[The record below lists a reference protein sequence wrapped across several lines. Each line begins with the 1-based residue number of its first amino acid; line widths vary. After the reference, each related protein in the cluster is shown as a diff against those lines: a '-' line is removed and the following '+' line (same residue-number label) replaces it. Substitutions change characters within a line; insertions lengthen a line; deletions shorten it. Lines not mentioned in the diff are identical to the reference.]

1 MFFSTK
7 IEEDIVAKGRLSMRK
22 IREILRLKHDNGLTD
37 RQIAESCLVS
47 RSTVASYLVR
57 AESAGLAW
65 PIPDGLDDRDIY
77 CLLFKKKGDSAVN
90 KRNMPPMEYIHNELK
105 KRSVT
110 LQLLWFEYKQENPD
124 GYQFSYFCELY
135 QKWANKLD
143 IALRQR
149 HNAGEKMFIDYAG
162 HTIPVHDPETGN
174 VTEAQLFIAV
184 LGASNYI
191 FAEATPS
198 QALPFWIKS
207 HIHAF
212 EFFGGVTQILVPD
225 NLKSGVTHPSRYEP
239 DINPTYNDMAL
250 HYGAA
255 VIPARVRKPKDKAKA
270 ETAVKFAE
278 SWIIAALR
286 KHKFFSFAELN
297 KAIAEKLAVLNN
309 RTFQKLDTTRR
320 EMFIKIDKPALK
332 PLPAAKYE
340 YAEWKKARVN
350 IDYHIEFERHYYSV
364 PYQLRKEQ
372 VDIRY
377 TNSTVEVLFNDK
389 RVASHLRRY
398 KKGGFTTCREHMPKS
413 HQQYLEWTPSKI
425 INWAAKNGPQTG
437 QIVAGIINSRRH
449 PEQGFRACMGIMRLG
464 KRYSPQRL
472 ESACARAISINSYSY
487 KSVDSILKKG
497 LDKLPPQLDQT
508 EKEPIDHNNIRG
520 KQYFQEPLNI

>member
-1 MFFSTK
+1 M
-7 IEEDIVAKGRLSMRK
+7 AKGRLSMRK

-37 RQIAESCLVS
+37 RQIAKSCSVS
-47 RSTVASYLVR
+47 RSTVASYLTR

-65 PIPDGLDDRDIY
+65 PIPEDLDDRDIY
-77 CLLFKKKGDSAVN
+77 CLLFKKKGGSAVN
-90 KRNMPPMEYIHNELK
+90 KRNMPPMKDIHNELK
-105 KRSVT
+105 KKGVT
-110 LQLLWFEYKQENPD
+110 LQLLWYEYKQDNPD

-184 LGASNYI
+184 LGASNYT

-198 QALPFWIKS
+198 QALPFWVKS

-250 HYGAA
+250 QYGTA

-286 KHKFFSFAELN
+286 KHKFFNFAELN

-309 RTFQKLDTTRR
+309 RAFQKLDTTRR

-350 IDYHIEFERHYYSV
+350 IDYHIEFDRHYYSV

-398 KKGGFTTCREHMPKS
+398 RKGGFTTCREHMPKS

-425 INWAAKNGPQTG
+425 INWATKNGPQTG

-449 PEQGFRACMGIMRLG
+449 PEQGFRACMGLMRLG

-472 ESACARAISINSYSY
+472 ENACARAISIKSYSY

-497 LDKLPPQLDQT
+497 LDKLPLQLDQS

-520 KQYFQEPLNI
+520 KKYFQKPLNI